1 LVKANTAMFSLSSR
15 CALTL
20 CVGPKDYRCHHVIEG
35 ELLVPSET
43 GDVTL
48 ASQDDKSKTHYSEEN
63 AVYNTK

>member
-1 LVKANTAMFSLSSR
+1 MEEDQARINIIRIKLLDIFKT
-15 CALTL
+15 C
-20 CVGPKDYRCHHVIEG
+20 VIEG